1 MNVFSIWLFHH
12 IILDNIYIM
21 QIYKDLPTT
30 HKDNTHVICVTIDS
44 NEENTDI
51 WNNCISSEFPIINMD
66 MEKDEAICQI
76 GSPHHGYTLKASQKS
91 GKLDGE
97 AFLYDYDNQVVASF
111 TYQEGVANGKC
122 RMYYRSGETYF
133 SGFLQEG
140 YRNGPGVEYRKDGS
154 TIYEG
159 FFKNGRRAPNIQQ
172 RSDGSNYW
180 DEKDEDGKMVSLFQ
194 IDDNGLNHGICYFYC
209 NGEIS
214 KISRWGHG
222 KETEL
227 LMKFNGPIMKVLKNG
242 IELYSGGYRKESD
255 FEYIPSFKM
264 DVETESDS
272 EESIEE
278 EKECTSTDVK
288 VLFVKI
294 ELYLVYF
301 WVFELVI
308 FIILLFTVP
317 EISQYMIFL
326 WLITFVLILFISMMS
341 YCVPPIVDCFVALFF
356 PEN

>member
-1 MNVFSIWLFHH
+1 M
-12 IILDNIYIM
+12 
-21 QIYKDLPTT
+21 
-30 HKDNTHVICVTIDS
+30 
-44 NEENTDI
+44 
-51 WNNCISSEFPIINMD
+51 
-66 MEKDEAICQI
+66 AICQI
-76 GSPHHGYTLKASQKS
+76 GSPHHGYTLEASQKI
-91 GKLDGE
+91 GILDGV
-97 AFLYDYDNQVVASF
+97 AFLYDYDNRFVASL
-111 TYQEGVANGKC
+111 TYREGVANGMC
-122 RMYYRSGETYF
+122 RMYYRSGDIYF
-133 SGFLQEG
+133 SGFLHEG
-140 YRNGPGVEYRKDGS
+140 YRNGPGVEYSKDGS
-154 TIYEG
+154 PIYEG
-159 FFKNGRRAPNIQQ
+159 FYKNGRRALNIKQ

-180 DEKDEDGKMVSLFQ
+180 EEKDEDGKMVSLFQ

-227 LMKFNGPIMKVLKNG
+227 LKKFNGPIMKVLKNG

-301 WVFELVI
+301 WIFELVI